1 MNNTP
6 NSFIECFSVME
17 IKIPQSK
24 ACLSLR
30 KQEIQKLKIYWEDA
44 MQNAQI

>member
-6 NSFIECFSVME
+6 NFFIGCFSVME